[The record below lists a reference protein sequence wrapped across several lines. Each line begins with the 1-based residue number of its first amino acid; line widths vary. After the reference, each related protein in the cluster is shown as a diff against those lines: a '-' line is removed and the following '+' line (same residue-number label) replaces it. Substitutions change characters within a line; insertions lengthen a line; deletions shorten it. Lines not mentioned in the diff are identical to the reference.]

1 MATAAVDN
9 GRGAEDTSRS
19 KRSAGGE
26 SEAIMSEEQPGA
38 TTLRGNPLTL
48 AGKELR
54 PGDPAPDFKL
64 IPAIDAITPIVTGA
78 LAPLRL
84 SDLRGKVVL
93 LSCVP
98 SLNTQVCSLETRRW
112 EQEQAKLGGQVELLT
127 VSMDLPFAQAQWC
140 AMEDVQHRTAS
151 AHMSEQFGVDYG
163 VLVKE
168 LRLLARAV
176 FVIGKDGRVK
186 HAQYVKELIEEPD
199 YGRLIEAAK
208 QAAAE

>member
-1 MATAAVDN
+1 MP
-9 GRGAEDTSRS
+9 
-19 KRSAGGE
+19 
-26 SEAIMSEEQPGA
+26 EERPGA

-48 AGKELR
+48 VGRELN
-54 PGDPAPDFKL
+54 PGDPAPDFEL
-64 IPAIDAITPIVTGA
+64 IPASDAITPIVTGA

-112 EQEQAKLGGQVELLT
+112 EQEQATLGDQVELLT

-140 AMEDVQHRTAS
+140 ALEDVRHRTAS
-151 AHMSEQFGVDYG
+151 AHRDEQFGVDYG

-176 FVIGKDGRVK
+176 FVIGKGGRIE
-186 HAQYVKELIEEPD
+186 HAEYVKEFTEEPD

-208 QAAAE
+208 RAAAE